1 MKEKTTSVFY
11 YIEGASNKID
21 RQKILNSLQKKT
33 KQEIWLN
40 LHKKYR
46 IREIKVKI
54 ENTLSER
61 RTNDEIIP
69 QGIKEIHNRTAQR
82 SIEFLD

>member
-40 LHKKYR
+40 LHKKISYSR
-46 IREIKVKI
+46 NQSK
-54 ENTLSER
+54 
-61 RTNDEIIP
+61 
-69 QGIKEIHNRTAQR
+69 NRKY
-82 SIEFLD
+82 SV